1 VKRPPQLTVRAIRPL
16 VSGLRA
22 MGHDPAPLLSAA
34 GIDDHALTD
43 PDGQVPMAA
52 AVALMEAAA
61 AHTHDADI
69 GLHLAEHAELGSFDV
84 HFYAMASSPTL
95 GDAYQRMRRYQRL
108 IHESS
113 RIEIEERDDTAVL
126 RHVLASGVAAP
137 RHSAE
142 FLISAWVRA
151 GRVVTGLEWAPRH
164 VHFAHDAPADVGE
177 HRRLFAA
184 DVRFGMGEN
193 ALVLPMSLLETPCTR
208 ADPALAT
215 LLDRYAAD
223 RLDHATEASSLA
235 DRVRR
240 ALADRLRD
248 GEPSA
253 SDVAMRLKMSV
264 RTLNRQLT
272 AEGTSYR
279 SVLDALRHELAA
291 RYLADDRLSIAEV
304 AFLLGFGELSSFH
317 RAFKRWTGHTPG
329 AFRQRF

>member
-22 MGHDPAPLLSAA
+22 MGHDPAPFLSAGWHRRPGA
-34 GIDDHALTD
+34 
-43 PDGQVPMAA
+43 DGSGRSGADGRSGRIQ
-52 AVALMEAAA
+52 AAA
-61 AHTHDADI
+61 AHTHDPDI

-126 RHVLASGVAAP
+126 RHALAGGVAAP

-142 FLISAWVRA
+142 FLIAAWVRA
-151 GRVVTGLEWAPRH
+151 GRVVTGVGWAPRH
-164 VHFAHDAPADVGE
+164 IHFAHDAPADVRE

-193 ALVLPMSLLETPCTR
+193 ALALPMSLLQTPCTR
-208 ADPALAT
+208 ADPALAA

-223 RLDHATEASSLA
+223 RLDHAADASSLA

-240 ALADRLRD
+240 VLADRLRD

-253 SDVAMRLKMSV
+253 SDVAARLKMSV

-279 SVLDALRHELAA
+279 AVFDALRHELAA
-291 RYLADDRLSIAEV
+291 RYLTDGRLSIAEV

-317 RAFKRWTGHTPG
+317 RAFKRWTGRTPG
-329 AFRQRF
+329 GFRQRF